1 MPIKSFEIIK
11 ENLISKLK
19 DLDSRL
25 SYHNIQHTL
34 DVIEQAERI
43 ALNERIT
50 SERELYLLK
59 IAALYHDSGFLHIY
73 NGHEEV
79 SCSIFQE
86 DAKNFALSEDEKKLI
101 RDLIMVTKITSV
113 PHTKLEKIL
122 RDADLDYLG
131 RPDFD
136 EISNRLKKELLHY
149 NLIENEHEWDIKQ
162 LAFLKKHRYHT
173 KTSQDL
179 REPVKQKNYL
189 ALV

>member
-1 MPIKSFEIIK
+1 MSIKSFEIIK
-11 ENLISKLK
+11 ENLINKLK

-34 DVIEQAERI
+34 DVVNQAERI
-43 ALNERIT
+43 ALNEEIT
-50 SERELYLLK
+50 DERELYLLK
-59 IAALYHDSGFLHIY
+59 IAALYHDSGFLKLY
-73 NGHEEV
+73 DGHEEV
-79 SCSIFQE
+79 SCGIFLE
-86 DAKNFALSEDEKKLI
+86 DAKNLALSEEEKTLI
-101 RDLIMVTKITSV
+101 RELIMVTKLTSM

-136 EISNRLKKELLHY
+136 EISNRLKKELLQF
-149 NLIENEHEWDIKQ
+149 NLIENEHEWDVKQ

-173 KTSQDL
+173 KTSQAL

-189 ALV
+189 TLV

>member
-11 ENLISKLK
+11 ENLINKLK
-19 DLDSRL
+19 NLDTRL

-34 DVIEQAERI
+34 DVMNQAERI
-43 ALNERIT
+43 AQDENIT
-50 SERELYLLK
+50 DERELYLLK
-59 IAALYHDSGFLHIY
+59 IAALYHDSGFLKLY
-73 NGHEEV
+73 NGHEEM
-79 SCSIFQE
+79 SCHIFQE
-86 DAKNFALSEDEKKLI
+86 DAKELSLSEDEKKLI
-101 RDLIMVTKITSV
+101 EELIMVTKITSV
-113 PHTKLEKIL
+113 PHTKLQKIL

-136 EISNRLKKELLHY
+136 EISNRLKKELLQY

-173 KTSQDL
+173 KTSRNL